1 MAIMRSFSMK
11 NSEQNP
17 SSEKILATI
26 INLLNEERVVRE
38 IDEPIDMTV
47 KAFRLKVKVPLS
59 HSDFN
64 RVIAGFVRNIYQKG
78 LRLSRHLSN
87 QEALTEAVSL
97 LEKYYQGIDSRGYDG
112 ALLDAR
118 GNDQEGLEYVLSQ
131 LAESIKAVERKKYVQ
146 WIFSS
151 IVDQS
156 DWEARRRIAATY
168 LIQYKDILSPE
179 LRDMD
184 PAWLADHF
192 QGLILNLVST
202 QSFLRQVSGSD
213 VSSF

>member
-1 MAIMRSFSMK
+1 M

-17 SSEKILATI
+17 SSEKIIDTI
-26 INLLNEERVVRE
+26 MNLLNEERMARP

-47 KAFRLKVKVPLS
+47 KAFQLKVKVPLS

-64 RVIAGFVRNIYQKG
+64 RVIAEFVRDLHQKG
-78 LRLSRHLSN
+78 LRLPRHLSD
-87 QEALTEAVSL
+87 QEAFMEAVSL

-146 WIFSS
+146 WVFSS
-151 IVDQS
+151 IIDQS

-168 LIQYKDILSPE
+168 LMQYEDILSPE
-179 LRDMD
+179 LRDMN
-184 PAWLADHF
+184 PAWLAEHF
-192 QGLILNLVST
+192 QDLIINHLST
-202 QSFLRQVSGSD
+202 DTLIKQIFCTNVI
-213 VSSF
+213 